1 MPFDASLVGRT
12 LGPTLWEATP
22 RRLLAFRAV
31 LDPDR
36 RPHLDDAAPDGL
48 FASPFNC
55 VSAEWALSLAL
66 RAEASASLADAE
78 ARRGVHT
85 GQDTRFLAPVAA
97 GDRLLVSATLEGA
110 RATRAGVATSLL
122 YRAVREADGVPVWE
136 TRSSSLYRDVALA
149 GEAAAGWDRPAWEET
164 FEPERRVDVRLDAG
178 LPHLYSEC
186 AEIWNPIHTER
197 RVALAAGLPD
207 IIVHGT
213 ALWALAG
220 QSLVWTCADSDER
233 RLTRLACAFRS
244 PALPASTAMLEW
256 AGAAEGVKW
265 RLATTEG
272 AVLVAGLA
280 EFSGGSA
287 PDFPAP

>member
-1 MPFDASLVGRT
+1 MPLDAGLVGRT
-12 LGPTLWEATP
+12 LGPIVWEATP
-22 RRLLAFRAV
+22 RRILAFRAV

-36 RPHLDDAAPDGL
+36 RPPLDDAAPGGL

-66 RAEASASLADAE
+66 RAEASATLTDAE

-85 GQDTRFLAPVAA
+85 GQDTRFLAPVRA
-97 GDRLLVSATLEGA
+97 GERLLVSSTLEGA
-110 RATRAGVATSLL
+110 RASRAGVVTSLTHK
-122 YRAVREADGVPVWE
+122 AAREGDGVTVWQ
-136 TRSSSLYRDVALA
+136 TRSSSLYRDVTLA
-149 GEAAAGWDRPAWEET
+149 GECPAGWDRP
-164 FEPERRVDVRLDAG
+164 VLDGDFAAEATVEVLLGAG

-220 QSLVWTCADSDER
+220 QSLVKEVAGGGET
-233 RLTRLACAFRS
+233 RLSRLACAFRA
-244 PALPASTAMLEW
+244 PALPGTVARLDYR
-256 AGAAEGVKW
+256 AADGTVHW
-265 RLATTEG
+265 RLAAATGEI
-272 AVLVAGLA
+272 LVAGLA
-280 EFSGGSA
+280 EFRGA
-287 PDFPAP
+287 